1 MENVLNVKNRAEF
14 RAWLFKNH
22 DKASECLI
30 EVRRGKPKDDGVFYY
45 LDAVEEAL
53 CFGWI
58 DSTNLKAG
66 ERRLQRF
73 SPRRKNS
80 SWTELNKER
89 VRRLE
94 RLGLMTDAGRAVL
107 PSMGPR
113 SFRIDPEIEAA
124 LKQARCW
131 SKFMAF
137 PPLYRRIRAY
147 NAAFFKKRDRAQYEK
162 ALAHLIEETRKGRM
176 YGEWNDYGRLL
187 ENEEKMSLKLIK
199 LTAEYKSALIEM
211 LDEWRADQ
219 ELNDTDRSPSAIFKN
234 DPQDLAYYL
243 DNLEQRTASGDRVPN
258 SVFFLLDEK
267 RNRLLGA
274 VSIRHYLN
282 EAMLQTCGHIGD
294 GIRPSERRRGYA
306 TEMLRLALKECI
318 KLGIDR
324 VLLICDKANIG
335 SAKAIIR
342 NGGVLENEIVN
353 ESGAIMQRY
362 WIDLKEKCE
371 TRANDMQQTNEFTPN
386 ENYPKSAPVPQRGDI
401 LPVLALFG
409 INSANEIKLIDSTHD
424 AADIRLNYVID
435 KKWVLRFCN
444 PSSMSEKRISELNR
458 LISRYIDFGL
468 ICPRFI
474 ADGAGKH
481 LLPWEN
487 LVCYLSEYVDLE
499 LASDLK
505 LEPEAEDALLREV
518 QRSVAAFAKKY
529 KNIDL
534 SETFGMYSLFDLSP
548 FDIPEGIDEKQQN
561 FNKLIEL
568 LQSENEN
575 ALADKLVKRHEAVRG
590 ELTAVYKALPR
601 CVFQGDENFSNLLVD
616 ENGHFA
622 GFIDF
627 NLAGTEVIVNQ
638 LANLASP
645 DYEESGKEPIGA
657 RMRLDNAVKAYRENM
672 AQMLE
677 HYEAS
682 EAEKRAAALYAWIVF
697 IAQWPIFCYF
707 RWAMKGELRSEILE
721 LLDLIAD
728 LPEERL
734 MPR

>member
-1 MENVLNVKNRAEF
+1 MNV
-14 RAWLFKNH
+14 
-22 DKASECLI
+22 
-30 EVRRGKPKDDGVFYY
+30 
-45 LDAVEEAL
+45 
-53 CFGWI
+53 
-58 DSTNLKAG
+58 
-66 ERRLQRF
+66 
-73 SPRRKNS
+73 
-80 SWTELNKER
+80 
-89 VRRLE
+89 
-94 RLGLMTDAGRAVL
+94 
-107 PSMGPR
+107 
-113 SFRIDPEIEAA
+113 
-124 LKQARCW
+124 
-131 SKFMAF
+131 
-137 PPLYRRIRAY
+137 
-147 NAAFFKKRDRAQYEK
+147 
-162 ALAHLIEETRKGRM
+162 
-176 YGEWNDYGRLL
+176 
-187 ENEEKMSLKLIK
+187 KLIK

-211 LDEWRADQ
+211 LDEWCADQ
-219 ELNDTDRSPSAIFKN
+219 ELNNTDCSPSAIFKN
-234 DPQDLAYYL
+234 DPQDFEYYL
-243 DNLEQRTASGDRVPN
+243 DKLEQRTASGDRVPN
-258 SVFFLLDEK
+258 SVFFLIDEE

-306 TEMLRLALKECI
+306 TEMLRLSLIECK

-335 SAKAIIR
+335 SAKTIIR

-353 ESGAIMQRY
+353 ESGTAMQRY
-362 WIDLKEKCE
+362 WIDLNEKGE
-371 TRANDMQQTNEFTPN
+371 TKIRKTHQTNEFTPN
-386 ENYPKSAPVPQRGDI
+386 ENYPKAVPVPQREDI
-401 LPVLALFG
+401 LSLLACYG
-409 INSANEIKLIDSTHD
+409 VNDATEIKLIDSTHD
-424 AADIRLNYVID
+424 ESDIRLNYIID
-435 KKWVLRFCN
+435 KKWVMRFCN
-444 PSSMSEKRISELNR
+444 PSSMSENRIGELNR

-474 ADGAGKH
+474 ADRAGKY
-481 LLPWEN
+481 LLSWEN
-487 LVCYLSEYVDLE
+487 LVCYLSEYIDLE

-518 QRSVAAFAKKY
+518 QRIVAAFANKY
-529 KNIDL
+529 KDIDL
-534 SETFGMYSLFDLSP
+534 SENFGMYSLFDLSP
-548 FDIPEGIDEKQQN
+548 FDIPEGMDEKQQN

-575 ALADKLVKRHEAVRG
+575 ALADKLIKRHEAVRA
-590 ELTAVYKALPR
+590 ELKAVYKALPR

-682 EAEKRAAALYAWIVF
+682 EAEKRAAALYAWIASVC
-697 IAQWPIFCYF
+697 QWPVFCYF

>member
-1 MENVLNVKNRAEF
+1 MENVLNVKNRVEF

-30 EVRRGKPKDDGVFYY
+30 EVRRGKPKDDGGFYY

-94 RLGLMTDAGRAVL
+94 WLGLMTDAGRAVL
-107 PSMGPR
+107 PSMGLR
-113 SFRIDPEIEAA
+113 SFRIDPEIESA
-124 LKQARCW
+124 LKAARCW

-137 PPLYRRIRAY
+137 PPLYRRVRAY
-147 NAAFFKKRDRAQYEK
+147 NTAFFKTRDRAQYEK
-162 ALAHLIEETRKGRM
+162 ALAHLIEETKKGRM

-353 ESGAIMQRY
+353 ESGVIMQRY

-424 AADIRLNYVID
+424 EADIRLNYIIE

-444 PSSMSEKRISELNR
+444 PSSMSEKRIGELNR

-474 ADGAGKH
+474 ADGAGKY

-487 LVCYLSEYVDLE
+487 LVCYLSEYVDLP
-499 LASDLK
+499 LASDSEL
-505 LEPEAEDALLREV
+505 ADANALFSEV
-518 QRSVAAFAKKY
+518 RASVASFAQAY
-529 KNIDL
+529 KNVDL
-534 SETFGMYSLFDLSP
+534 IETMGMYSLFDLSP

-561 FNKLIEL
+561 FNSLIDL
-568 LQSENEN
+568 LRSENEN
-575 ALADKLVKRHEAVRG
+575 ELADRLVKRHEAVRA
-590 ELTAVYKALPR
+590 ELKAVYKTLPR
-601 CVFQGDENFSNLLVD
+601 CVFQGDENSSNLLMKD
-616 ENGHFA
+616 GHFA

-638 LANLASP
+638 LANISAI
-645 DYEESGKEPIGA
+645 DYGEEKKEPIGA
-657 RMRLDNAVKAYRENM
+657 QARLDFAVNGYRESM
-672 AQMLE
+672 AKMLE

-682 EAEKRAAALYAWIVF
+682 EDEKLAAALYAWIAF
-697 IAQWPIFCYF
+697 ICQWPIFCYF
-707 RWAMKGELRSEILE
+707 KWALKNELRQEMLE
-721 LLDLIAD
+721 LIALVAE
-728 LPEERL
+728 LPKEKL
-734 MPR
+734 TV